1 MGEGWIMD
9 KIANEH
15 LYNAENIWITVCGAF
30 AAKVIRIL
38 KRSLFDGRL
47 KDTRLELCD
56 NI

>member
-1 MGEGWIMD
+1 MD